1 VPRSDQRS
9 TTIIISNPGMRAM
22 PLRFWKKDK
31 PEQGKEEKGE
41 SKVEKG
47 PKAEKPASQESKD
60 ELLRPETKK
69 PEEKKP
75 EDTAPTRTPQPG
87 DAEGAIGE
95 AHAAL
100 GDLGPTDPLTN
111 GVLTK

>member
-1 VPRSDQRS
+1 
-9 TTIIISNPGMRAM
+9 M

-47 PKAEKPASQESKD
+47 PKAEKPASQEAKA

-75 EDTAPTRTPQPG
+75 EAAAPTRPPQPG

-100 GDLGPTDPLTN
+100 VDLGLLLDAHECSLPTYSDDKT
-111 GVLTK
+111 T

>member
-1 VPRSDQRS
+1 
-9 TTIIISNPGMRAM
+9 MRAM
-22 PLRFWKKDK
+22 RLRFWKKDK

-47 PKAEKPASQESKD
+47 PKAEKPASQAAKA

-75 EDTAPTRTPQPG
+75 EAAAPTRPPQPG
-87 DAEGAIGE
+87 DAEAAIGE
-95 AHAAL
+95 ADPAL
-100 GDLGPTDPLTN
+100 GDVGLTVPLTK
-111 GVLTK
+111 GVFAKRRAVYRGEEMA